1 MPGMRERQQGGRHGG
16 RGLELSR
23 DQAGENRGGPG
34 GPSRRH
40 LSVDF
45 TLGGP
50 SASAEVEIMVVDAED
65 EAEIIA
71 MAMSAL
77 HAALQAWAC
86 ATAER
91 RIDDGRVTP
100 S

>member
-1 MPGMRERQQGGRHGG
+1 MADGNWTYGVIKLERI
-16 RGLELSR
+16 EA
-23 DQAGENRGGPG
+23 DQAD
-34 GPSRRH
+34 H
-40 LSVDF
+40 QDDIFSVDF
-45 TLGGP
+45 TLEGP

>member
-1 MPGMRERQQGGRHGG
+1 MADGDWSYRVIKLERIEADRADHH
-16 RGLELSR
+16 
-23 DQAGENRGGPG
+23 DDIF
-34 GPSRRH
+34 
-40 LSVDF
+40 SVDF